1 MTFKLK
7 LTVAI
12 TQAALACAGVTASST
27 AMAADPW
34 PQKPVRL
41 VVSFPPGAPGDMIA
55 RLIQPELQKSLGQ
68 AIVIENK
75 PGAGGNIGAQ
85 EVARATDGHTFLIGP
100 DTMFSINPHL
110 YQKLSFKPLEDLQVL
125 TQLASFNQILV
136 CHPTVGVKTLPD
148 LASKAKSSKMDY
160 ASGGPG
166 VPGHMAMEMLMASM
180 SITMNHI
187 PYRGPAPATQDVLAG
202 QVPCGFLA
210 APVVGPHVKD
220 GKLVALGASGAKRSP
235 GSPNIPTIAEAGV
248 AGFDAGFFEVVAA
261 PKNTSVEA
269 MEKMQRAVTGIL
281 AQADIKSKLLAAD
294 LEPVG
299 NSTASAQARTRADFD
314 KWGRIANQIG
324 LKLD

>member
-1 MTFKLK
+1 MKFKLT
-7 LTVAI
+7 LVIA
-12 TQAALACAGVTASST
+12 QATLICASA
-27 AMAADPW
+27 AAADNW
-34 PQKPVRL
+34 PQKPVKL
-41 VVSFPPGAPGDMIA
+41 IVSFPPGAPGDMIA
-55 RLIQPELQKSLGQ
+55 RLIQPDLQKSLGQ

-85 EVARATDGHTFLIGP
+85 EVARSTDGHTFLVGP

-136 CHPTVGVKTLPD
+136 CHPAVGVKTLAD
-148 LASKAKSSKMDY
+148 LASKSKSSKMDY

-166 VPGHMAMEMLMASM
+166 VPGHMAMEMLMTAM

-235 GSPNIPTIAEAGV
+235 GSPQIQTIAEAGV
-248 AGFDAGFFEVVAA
+248 PGFDAGFFEVMAA
-261 PKNTSVEA
+261 PKGTPADAVD
-269 MEKMQRAVTGIL
+269 KMQKAVTSIL
-281 AQADIKSKLLAAD
+281 SQTDIKSKLLAAD

-299 NSTASAQARTRADFD
+299 NSSASAQSRTKMDFE